1 MSQKQDG
8 WLLRGKTMLDS
19 PAFPVHGEWAS
30 CSPLSGL
37 KHPDPESEQATDL
50 TMFGAVRFCL
60 YMNLVG
66 STLSLWVVVPQ
77 MKGREGPRQNRQNLA
92 FLLSP
97 DSGGKN
103 FLRSYYSPFTSIPS
117 PVSFRDRGG
126 ETPHLWTP
134 HTYTH
139 TLHKNCVPGKARK
152 GAVISI
158 KTSEISMEGK

>member
-1 MSQKQDG
+1 MAIERKNNARQSCFPCSRWVSILLPTV
-8 WLLRGKTMLDS
+8 WLKT
-19 PAFPVHGEWAS
+19 PRPGEWAGDGPNHVW
-30 CSPLSGL
+30 CCTFLPLYESSG
-37 KHPDPESEQATDL
+37 
-50 TMFGAVRFCL
+50 F
-60 YMNLVG
+60 YLV
-66 STLSLWVVVPQ
+66 SLGGVPQ